1 MRKREVGGLNV
12 SIRSGTLT
20 LPPRLTE
27 GEATCGNADVS
38 SIHCEKANFR
48 ITYAVVMLSEAK
60 HLWPISIRGSSV
72 QNNDPRFFA
81 SLRMTNE

>member
-1 MRKREVGGLNV
+1 VNV
-12 SIRSGTLT
+12 SISACEAEPSRSLS
-20 LPPRLTE
+20 LIE
-27 GEATCGNADVS
+27 GEATHANADVS